1 MTDLGN
7 RLQARIT
14 AQNLIIEALLD
25 AVVRAGLMDVAAVV
39 AKLEQFATSPKASWL
54 DSAEVGR
61 VTEEVE
67 GWSDMIG
74 DLYLPQTESD
84 PARSN
89 L

>member
-1 MTDLGN
+1 MTDLEN

-39 AKLEQFATSPKASWL
+39 GKLEQFASAPKAGWL
-54 DSAEVGR
+54 GTAEVSR

-67 GWSDMIG
+67 GWADMIG
-74 DLYLPQTESD
+74 DLYLPQTEID
-84 PARSN
+84 PARSS